1 MAAPWT
7 LNDIPDLS
15 GRLALVTGANRG
27 LGLEIAAGLAGAGAR
42 VVLACRNLARAEGA
56 VAEVKRR
63 APGSQPEVMALDL
76 ADLASIRDFAA
87 GFTARHE
94 RLDLLVNNGAAI
106 MSPKSLTR
114 DGFETHIG
122 TNHLGPF
129 LLTGL
134 LLERLAATPGSR
146 ILNTASIAHNLT
158 AGVNLDDPFYERR
171 PYKEMDAYGA
181 SKLATLQF
189 TFGLDRRLRRAGLP
203 VAAVAAHPG
212 YTATNLDI
220 GNIFMRLA
228 TRLFAQPPAMG
239 ALPALH
245 AATAPGVAGGDY
257 WGPGGYKELKGYPKK
272 VGCRPEASDPAAAD
286 RLWAWSERMT
296 GLHYLDA

>member
-1 MAAPWT
+1 MAAQW
-7 LNDIPDLS
+7 NVSDIPDLS

-56 VAEVKRR
+56 VAEIKRR
-63 APGSQPEVMALDL
+63 APGAQPEVMALDL

-106 MSPKSLTR
+106 MSPKGLTR
-114 DGFETHIG
+114 DGFEMHIG

-134 LLERLAATPGSR
+134 LLERLAAAPGSR
-146 ILNTASIAHNLT
+146 ILNTASIAHTLT
-158 AGVNLDDPFYERR
+158 AGMDLDDPFYERR

-203 VAAVAAHPG
+203 VMAVAAHPG

-220 GNIFMRLA
+220 GNFFMRLA
-228 TRLFAQPPAMG
+228 TRLFAQSPAMG

-245 AATAPGVAGGDY
+245 AATAAGVSGGDY
-257 WGPGGYKELKGYPKK
+257 WGPGGYKELKGHPKK

>member
-1 MAAPWT
+1 MTAPWT

-56 VAEVKRR
+56 VAEIKRR

-87 GFTARHE
+87 GFAARHE

-203 VAAVAAHPG
+203 VVAVAAHPG

-220 GNIFMRLA
+220 GNVFMRLA
-228 TRLFAQPPAMG
+228 TRLFAQAPAMG

>member
-1 MAAPWT
+1 MASQWT
-7 LNDIPDLS
+7 LRDIPDLS

-56 VAEVKRR
+56 VAEIQRR
-63 APGSQPEVMALDL
+63 APGARAEIMALDL
-76 ADLASIRDFAA
+76 ADLSSIRDFAA
-87 GFTARHE
+87 GFAARHS

-106 MSPKSLTR
+106 MAPRGRTG

-134 LLERLAATPGSR
+134 LLERLAAAPGSR
-146 ILNTASIAHNLT
+146 ILNTASLAHNLT
-158 AGVNLDDPFYERR
+158 AGVDLDDPFYERR
-171 PYKEMDAYGA
+171 AYKEMDAYGA

-203 VAAVAAHPG
+203 VTAVAAHPG

-220 GNIFMRLA
+220 GNVFMRLA
-228 TRLFAQPPAMG
+228 TRLFAQAPAMG
-239 ALPALH
+239 ALPALY

-257 WGPGGYKELKGYPKK
+257 WGPGGYKELTGYPKK
-272 VGCRPEASDPAAAD
+272 AACRPEARDPSAAD

-296 GLHYLDA
+296 GLHFLDA

>member
-1 MAAPWT
+1 MTARWT

-56 VAEVKRR
+56 IAEIKRR
-63 APGSQPEVMALDL
+63 APGTQPEVMALDL
-76 ADLASIRDFAA
+76 ADLASVRDFAA
-87 GFTARHE
+87 GFAARHD

-146 ILNTASIAHNLT
+146 ILNTASIAHTLT
-158 AGVNLDDPFYERR
+158 AGMDLDDPFYERR

-189 TFGLDRRLRRAGLP
+189 TFALDRRLRRAGLP
-203 VAAVAAHPG
+203 VMAVAAHPG

-220 GNIFMRLA
+220 GNFFMRLA
-228 TRLFAQPPAMG
+228 TRLFAQSPAMG

-245 AATAPGVAGGDY
+245 AATAAGVSGGDY